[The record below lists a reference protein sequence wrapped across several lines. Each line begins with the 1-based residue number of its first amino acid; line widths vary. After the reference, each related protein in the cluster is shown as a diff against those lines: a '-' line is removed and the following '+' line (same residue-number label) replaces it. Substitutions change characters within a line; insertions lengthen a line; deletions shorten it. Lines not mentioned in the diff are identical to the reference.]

1 MQTWRVTGV
10 AVLLASGIA
19 ACGQAGSAGSAVSV
33 GSTTTTGSTTAS
45 STTASSTTTAP
56 TNGTGV
62 APPFSL
68 PPTTSAAPILPGGT
82 ALRLDSAAGWT
93 LQQFH
98 GRTAATFP
106 TTYPPGIALRSSSG
120 VSMRATVESPGD
132 PQPQFFVVPG
142 QYTARGY
149 ANCGLKDGLELSV
162 LFNGPE
168 ADVRVLVDRLRQAVA
183 DVDTK
188 DPFGWLIQFLGG
200 SWRLV
205 GDTRRSSDLFASD
218 SSALLGSGARTV
230 SVGTLTPRRPISNV
244 LAVGLI
250 YNNLDFITLD
260 GVDELYEPG
269 GVGVGGPFAI
279 VLDKSGL
286 VALIEADADPP
297 GFASLAKGLVAVP
310 APDLAS
316 QVGK

>member
-19 ACGQAGSAGSAVSV
+19 ACGQAGSAGTAVSV
-33 GSTTTTGSTTAS
+33 GSTTTTS
-45 STTASSTTTAP
+45 STTTSSTTTAP

-68 PPTTSAAPILPGGT
+68 PPTTSAPPILPGGT

-106 TTYPPGIALRSSSG
+106 TTYPPGVALRSSSG
-120 VSMRATVESPGD
+120 VTMRATVESLGAA
-132 PQPQFFVVPG
+132 QSQFFVVPG

-149 ANCGLKDGLELSV
+149 ANSGLKDGLELSV

-183 DVDTK
+183 GVDTK

-205 GDTRRSSDLFASD
+205 GDTRRSSDLFASE

-230 SVGTLTPRRPISNV
+230 SVGTLTPRQPISNV

-250 YNNLDFITLD
+250 YNNLDLITVN

-279 VLDKSGL
+279 VLDTSGL

-297 GFASLAKGLVAVP
+297 GFATLAKDLVAVP